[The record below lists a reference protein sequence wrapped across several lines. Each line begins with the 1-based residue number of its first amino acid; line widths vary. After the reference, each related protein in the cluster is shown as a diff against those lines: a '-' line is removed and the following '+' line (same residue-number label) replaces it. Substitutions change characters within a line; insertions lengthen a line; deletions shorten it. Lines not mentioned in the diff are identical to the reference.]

1 MEFKPLVSIITP
13 SYNQGEFIEE
23 VILSVKNQDYPNTEH
38 IIIDGGSKDNTLKIL
53 EKYKDN
59 NKIHWISEID
69 KGQADAIDKGFK
81 IAQGSILTWLN
92 SDDYYLH
99 EHVISKIV
107 YYFEIYKNIQVVTG
121 NGYYV
126 NERRKFLS
134 PILVKKNLI
143 NLKYMKFGDFILQPS
158 TFFKKEVLD
167 KVSINKNYTYIFDWL
182 FFLRMFEENFH
193 VLPVDDFLS
202 AYRIHSKH
210 KTGEDNAKRKREIA
224 GIIRRNFG
232 TFTLP
237 TLYCYIIYWL
247 YLFFEFL
254 PKPMEIYLK
263 KFLKKVNAVISKFT
277 YYRIY
282 SG

>member
-1 MEFKPLVSIITP
+1 
-13 SYNQGEFIEE
+13 
-23 VILSVKNQDYPNTEH
+23 
-38 IIIDGGSKDNTLKIL
+38 
-53 EKYKDN
+53 
-59 NKIHWISEID
+59 
-69 KGQADAIDKGFK
+69 
-81 IAQGSILTWLN
+81 
-92 SDDYYLH
+92 
-99 EHVISKIV
+99 
-107 YYFEIYKNIQVVTG
+107 
-121 NGYYV
+121 
-126 NERRKFLS
+126 
-134 PILVKKNLI
+134 
-143 NLKYMKFGDFILQPS
+143 
-158 TFFKKEVLD
+158 
-167 KVSINKNYTYIFDWL
+167 
-182 FFLRMFEENFH
+182 
-193 VLPVDDFLS
+193 VDDFLS

>member
-1 MEFKPLVSIITP
+1 VSIITP

>member
-1 MEFKPLVSIITP
+1 LEFKPLVSIITP